1 MDANSQKIID
11 ELTERGIDVS
21 AMTAMEREYM
31 GIVGYDGRCSVSENE
46 NSTNVGVRNNG
57 SGVDMLE
64 IPMVISAEQY
74 SHLGKYAGA
83 IVLMCFEKIG
93 GMEAFAGW
101 AKANPNDFYTKMFG
115 KVIATSRTV
124 ETNGGADDAAMA
136 ALEADFRTVD

>member
-31 GIVGYDGRCSVSENE
+31 GIVGYEDGGNLQEHENG
-46 NSTNVGVRNNG
+46 TNVGMRNNG
-57 SGVDMLE
+57 SGMGMLE

-93 GMEAFAGW
+93 GMDAFSNW

-136 ALEADFRTVD
+136 ALEADFRMVD